1 MEGHQGEA
9 VGSTSQTTREEQA
22 GEEGSTEESE
32 LDRLLGELSILA
44 RDALVANK
52 CKICVTLDGD
62 TYGLAVVLSN
72 GWLIPIEN
80 IDSSEIRASMEPSV
94 SSYERVYDVRLRF
107 RDLSISVG
115 KDIRK

>member
-1 MEGHQGEA
+1 M
-9 VGSTSQTTREEQA
+9 GSSNQKTRKEQA

-52 CKICVTLDGD
+52 CKICVTLNGD

-80 IDSSEIRASMEPSV
+80 IDHSEIQASMEPSV
-94 SSYERVYDVRLRF
+94 SSYERVYNVRLRF
-107 RDLSISVG
+107 RGLSISVG